1 MSALHGPESYRA
13 PCWCMR
19 KHTTGGAGVSAVLKR
34 LLCWALYAVALGLL
48 IDPAL
53 VYAQTPGCAPNSG
66 NYPCVYVDYAQ
77 KVGGDSVSAIN
88 ASTNN
93 FVVNIHVGAGPQG
106 LAVTPNNA
114 LVYVVNNSANT
125 VSVIDTATNA
135 VTTTID
141 TLSGAP
147 LQIAV
152 TPDGAFAYV
161 VGFGA
166 NKGFVNV
173 IDTSTNQVIF
183 ADTVSGLEN
192 PMAIAIAPG
201 GAFAYVADTC
211 SGIACVDVIDTST
224 HQVATTVSIPGTVTP
239 SNASIGVSPD
249 GSLVCMT
256 VSTNSGT
263 PDVQVAFVSASNN
276 TFLKL
281 LKIADAAVVS
291 NHGLVTSAAGIL
303 YVGEQPTAQVGPA
316 FVFPITLSSQTL
328 GNSIQIGVGLET
340 APALALGSNGAW
352 LYATNA
358 GDNTVSVISTSTNTV
373 TATIPVGTSPQF
385 VAAMSLAPPGI
396 TSQPASQTINQG
408 QSALLN
414 VVASSPAP
422 VSYQWFQGQS
432 GDTSNPIAGA
442 TNSRFLTPP
451 LDVTTS
457 YWVVVSNLAGS
468 VDSNTA
474 TVTVNQKPTCTASVQ
489 GVAPPDFL
497 TITLAVNCVDPQ
509 GLTLFTSV
517 AWGDDLTS
525 TFDGGVATVS
535 HSYSAAS
542 TYIVHVTS
550 FDSVQLMGEAFNNV
564 ILLGP
569 KNPVTVIAGGSA
581 TVTIP
586 VDEVP
591 VGLQVSFEC
600 PTVTDSSGNVHPA
613 ADLGITCN
621 SNPPTITFDGATH
634 NVDIVIH
641 TTGVASGAVMPLGG
655 EGKVLLAMLM
665 PAMIGLT
672 GRWSMRGRAKARTQ
686 SFAVVVVLALVLM
699 IASCS
704 SGGFSAPNLQATP
717 TGTYQLTIVDVP
729 ASGQDTT
736 GFVQTS
742 LIVPLTVK

>member
-1 MSALHGPESYRA
+1 
-13 PCWCMR
+13 
-19 KHTTGGAGVSAVLKR
+19 
-34 LLCWALYAVALGLL
+34 
-48 IDPAL
+48 
-53 VYAQTPGCAPNSG
+53 
-66 NYPCVYVDYAQ
+66 
-77 KVGGDSVSAIN
+77 
-88 ASTNN
+88 
-93 FVVNIHVGAGPQG
+93 
-106 LAVTPNNA
+106 
-114 LVYVVNNSANT
+114 
-125 VSVIDTATNA
+125 
-135 VTTTID
+135 
-141 TLSGAP
+141 
-147 LQIAV
+147 
-152 TPDGAFAYV
+152 
-161 VGFGA
+161 
-166 NKGFVNV
+166 
-173 IDTSTNQVIF
+173 
-183 ADTVSGLEN
+183 
-192 PMAIAIAPG
+192 
-201 GAFAYVADTC
+201 
-211 SGIACVDVIDTST
+211 
-224 HQVATTVSIPGTVTP
+224 
-239 SNASIGVSPD
+239 
-249 GSLVCMT
+249 
-256 VSTNSGT
+256 
-263 PDVQVAFVSASNN
+263 
-276 TFLKL
+276 
-281 LKIADAAVVS
+281 
-291 NHGLVTSAAGIL
+291 
-303 YVGEQPTAQVGPA
+303 
-316 FVFPITLSSQTL
+316 
-328 GNSIQIGVGLET
+328 
-340 APALALGSNGAW
+340 
-352 LYATNA
+352 
-358 GDNTVSVISTSTNTV
+358 
-373 TATIPVGTSPQF
+373 
-385 VAAMSLAPPGI
+385 
-396 TSQPASQTINQG
+396 
-408 QSALLN
+408 LN

-422 VSYQWFQGQS
+422 VSYQWFQGLS

-451 LDVTTS
+451 LDVTTN
-457 YWVVVSNLAGS
+457 YWVLVSNLAGS
-468 VDSNTA
+468 VNSNTA
-474 TVTVNQKPTCTASVQ
+474 TVTVNRKPTCTASVQ

-525 TFDGGVATVS
+525 TFDGGAATVS
-535 HSYSAAS
+535 H
-542 TYIVHVTS
+542 TYAVAQPYLVHVTS
-550 FDSVQLMGEAFNNV
+550 FNSVQLMGEAFNNV

-641 TTGVASGAVMPLGG
+641 TTGVTSGAVMPLRG